1 MYHWVEDKKFLGRMK
16 GLCSNIVN
24 QLVQLINNE
33 GQMLVRSYLVG
44 SGAKNLITQN
54 ANEAIDLDYNLE
66 ILECYELDIND
77 CKSIK
82 NYVGQ
87 KFDTILSRNGW
98 ANCQY
103 SSSVFTTE
111 QRVFCNGNKTPFS
124 IDLCIVRHR
133 HNSWER
139 LICENTAFTILNRYY
154 WNQAPSSNGLS
165 HKVELLK
172 KGNYWEDVR
181 NMYLDKKNMY
191 LRRNDR
197 THSSFI
203 IYIET
208 INEAYSK
215 YCHGL
220 RHIY

>member
-33 GQMLVRSYLVG
+33 GKMHVRACLVG

-54 ANEAIDLDYNLE
+54 ADEAVDLDFNLE
-66 ILECYELDIND
+66 IIDCYEFDIND
-77 CKSIK
+77 CKNIK
-82 NYVGQ
+82 NYIGE
-87 KFDTILSRNGW
+87 KFDTILSQNNW
-98 ANCQY
+98 ADCQY

-124 IDLCIVRHR
+124 IDLCIVRR
-133 HNSWER
+133 RQNNWER
-139 LICENTAFTILNRYY
+139 LICENTGFTILNRYY
-154 WNQAPSSNGLS
+154 WNQAPNSNELS
-165 HKVELLK
+165 KKVEFLK
-172 KGNYWEDVR
+172 KENYWEEVR
-181 NMYLDKKNMY
+181 NIYLDKKNMY
-191 LRRNDR
+191 LRRNDQ

-208 INEAYSK
+208 INEVYYK
-215 YCHGL
+215 Y
-220 RHIY
+220 RHELKYM

>member
-33 GQMLVRSYLVG
+33 GKMHVRAYPVG

-54 ANEAIDLDYNLE
+54 ADEAVDLDFNLE
-66 ILECYELDIND
+66 IIDCYEFDIND
-77 CKSIK
+77 CKNIK
-82 NYVGQ
+82 NYIGE
-87 KFDTILSRNGW
+87 KFDTILSQNNW
-98 ANCQY
+98 ADCQY

-124 IDLCIVRHR
+124 IDLCIVRR
-133 HNSWER
+133 RQNNWER
-139 LICENTAFTILNRYY
+139 LICENTGFTILNRYY
-154 WNQAPSSNGLS
+154 WNQAPNSNELS
-165 HKVELLK
+165 KKVEFLK
-172 KGNYWEDVR
+172 KENYWEEVR
-181 NMYLDKKNMY
+181 NIYLDKKNMY
-191 LRRNDR
+191 LRRNDQ

-208 INEAYSK
+208 INEVYYK
-215 YCHGL
+215 YRHGL
-220 RHIY
+220 KYM

>member
-33 GQMLVRSYLVG
+33 GKMHVRAYLVG

-54 ANEAIDLDYNLE
+54 ADEAIDLDFNLE
-66 ILECYELDIND
+66 IIDCYEFDIND
-77 CKSIK
+77 CKNIK
-82 NYVGQ
+82 NYIGE
-87 KFDTILSRNGW
+87 KFDTILSKNNW
-98 ANCQY
+98 ADCQY

-124 IDLCIVRHR
+124 IDLCIVRR
-133 HNSWER
+133 RQNNWER
-139 LICENTAFTILNRYY
+139 LICENTGFTILNRYY
-154 WNQAPSSNGLS
+154 WNQAPNSNELS
-165 HKVELLK
+165 KKVEFLK
-172 KGNYWEDVR
+172 KENYWEEVR
-181 NMYLDKKNMY
+181 NIYLDKKNMY
-191 LRRNDR
+191 LRRNNQ

-208 INEAYSK
+208 INEVYYK
-215 YCHGL
+215 YRHGL
-220 RHIY
+220 KYM

>member
-33 GQMLVRSYLVG
+33 GKMHVRAYLVG

-54 ANEAIDLDYNLE
+54 ADEAVDLDFNLE
-66 ILECYELDIND
+66 IIDCYEFDIND
-77 CKSIK
+77 CKNIK
-82 NYVGQ
+82 NYIGE
-87 KFDTILSRNGW
+87 KFDTILSQNNW
-98 ANCQY
+98 ADCQY

-124 IDLCIVRHR
+124 IDLCIVRR
-133 HNSWER
+133 RQNNWER
-139 LICENTAFTILNRYY
+139 LICENTGFTILNRYY
-154 WNQAPSSNGLS
+154 WNQAPNSNELS
-165 HKVELLK
+165 KKVEFLK
-172 KGNYWEDVR
+172 KENYWEEVR
-181 NMYLDKKNMY
+181 NIYLDKKNMY
-191 LRRNDR
+191 LRRNDQ

-208 INEAYSK
+208 INEVYYK
-215 YCHGL
+215 Y
-220 RHIY
+220 RHELKYM